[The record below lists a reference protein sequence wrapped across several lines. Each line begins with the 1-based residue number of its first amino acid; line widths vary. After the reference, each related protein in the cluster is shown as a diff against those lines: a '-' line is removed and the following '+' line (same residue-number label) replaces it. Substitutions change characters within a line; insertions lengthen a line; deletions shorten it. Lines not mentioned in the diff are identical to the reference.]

1 MMEQG
6 NPYIGD
12 IMSHYEA
19 ESIIENL
26 KVIDIKEY
34 GS

>member
-1 MMEQG
+1 MDQG
-6 NPYIGD
+6 NYISD

-19 ESIIENL
+19 ESIIEKL

>member
-1 MMEQG
+1 MDQG
-6 NPYIGD
+6 NNIGD

-19 ESIIENL
+19 ESIIEKL